1 LLIAGAVIAGLLLSR
16 GNTLLPA
23 PTAVPPLEFHVTPA
37 TLTAA
42 SPSRCPL
49 TGYVAAGE
57 SPVSGYLTIGTGTTV
72 TSVSIEVLGRRPISA
87 SEYLARAGKR
97 PGFAG
102 TSPSGQEVRLALSAA
117 TVAVPGLKRGGAVDL
132 IVLPPA
138 ERSAGAIAYRWQI
151 TVGFNSTRYGPGSD
165 SQGPFTLLAAPS

>member
-37 TLTAA
+37 TLITA

-49 TGYVAAGE
+49 TGYVAVGE

-72 TSVSIEVLGRRPISA
+72 TSVSIEVLGRRRISA